1 MIMIPDPSHVPAGI
15 YFEHDPQQRFHDH
28 FEYLAEDGGFAQTQ
42 NQHRYDCLAHLPAF
56 APARLVPCS
65 CFQATIQAVSAKT
78 VELEERKRGQ
88 DEAAAGFF
96 IDFAAC
102 AGRSP

>member
-1 MIMIPDPSHVPAGI
+1 MSEEEKRV
-15 YFEHDPQQRFHDH
+15 
-28 FEYLAEDGGFAQTQ
+28 
-42 NQHRYDCLAHLPAF
+42 
-56 APARLVPCS
+56 
-65 CFQATIQAVSAKT
+65 TIQAVSAKT